1 MVMQFRIWIAAL
13 TMTTAGLAASASWAR
28 DVAAVTPGGPGV
40 LTKCRNWLMA
50 STCKSYQ
57 HIALPA
63 RIQVGDEFTVSFGSS
78 RKEFVFPV
86 ARIDLKER
94 HCAIFSKA
102 EGDRHKIDKINVA
115 PCYHAKAEGR

>member
-1 MVMQFRIWIAAL
+1 MNMRFQLWIAAL
-13 TMTTAGLAASASWAR
+13 TLATAGLGAAAR
-28 DVAAVTPGGPGV
+28 AADVGAVAPGGPGV

-50 STCKSYQ
+50 NTCKSYK

-63 RIQVGDEFTVSFGSS
+63 RIQVGDKLTVTFGSNP
-78 RKEFVFPV
+78 KEFVFSV

-102 EGDRHKIDKINVA
+102 EGDRHKIDKINVT
-115 PCYHAKAEGR
+115 PCYRAEPEGR